1 MSFVNKDISWFSFSS
16 EISTWPNSAFLD
28 LPNLLSPIKADLT
41 NSTSDSSSNW
51 IENENTWPFEIDSK
65 NKKIIVRVSGPGNL
79 FVEDYLPYQ
88 GESEWL
94 EIDSN
99 EITYFLAD
107 HQDKLDTIE
116 IMYE

>member
-1 MSFVNKDISWFSFSS
+1 M
-16 EISTWPNSAFLD
+16 TG
-28 LPNLLSPIKADLT
+28 
-41 NSTSDSSSNW
+41 
-51 IENENTWPFEIDSK
+51 
-65 NKKIIVRVSGPGNL
+65 SGDL
-79 FVEDYLPYQ
+79 FVEDYLPYK

-107 HQDKLDTIE
+107 NQDQLDTIE